1 MTFVDDYTGIDWLAL
16 KGSDILVVPI
26 QADHRLHRLENTIS
40 FIYIQNLNNGEEF
53 LIGCTH
59 NDLHQNGE
67 EWIQNVE
74 WPENTFCWSSNVLR
88 QRGVKCYDVDLCY
101 WLQYNTPIDVA
112 ESSEITVY
120 HQWYRTAS
128 DINNIVPVVVFI
140 PLCQMIVENFK
151 KCLPNIDFDKT
162 LQFYNDIVLDNYFKL
177 ENAGLPIN
185 SNVLE
190 HFHNIK
196 RDVLYT
202 EYFPYTSTGRPS
214 NRFGGINFAALNK
227 SNGERSMITPT
238 GDRMLIDFDYDSYH
252 VKLVARLIGY
262 KLPPGN
268 LHHYFGRQYFNTPMI
283 SPKEYEESKGLTF
296 RMLYGTIPHEYKHI
310 RFFKHVHKFR
320 ERLWADFKRVGYVKV
335 PMSSRKIYSKNF
347 EDMSANKLFNY
358 ILQAYETEV
367 NSLMLRH
374 VLEYLYDKYSEL
386 ILYTYDSF
394 LFVYDRRDGK
404 SFIDD
409 IKTILNQFNMKVSLK
424 MGRDYH
430 NMVTPKKYKK

>member
-1 MTFVDDYTGIDWLAL
+1 MTFVDAYTGIDWDAL
-16 KGSDILVVPI
+16 KESTILVVPI

-53 LIGCTH
+53 LVGCTH
-59 NDLHQNGE
+59 NDLYQNGSD
-67 EWIQNVE
+67 WIEKVE
-74 WPENTFCWSSNVLR
+74 WPDKTFCWSSNRLR

-101 WLQYNTPIDVA
+101 WLQFNVPIDTA

-120 HQWYRTAS
+120 HQWYNTAT

-140 PLCQMIVENFK
+140 PLCQIIVENFK
-151 KCLPNIDFDKT
+151 KCLPNIEYDKT

-177 ENAGLPIN
+177 ENVGLPIN
-185 SNVLE
+185 STVLE
-190 HFHNIK
+190 QFHKIK
-196 RDVLYT
+196 KDVLYT

-227 SNGERSMITPT
+227 SNGERSMIKPED
-238 GDRMLIDFDYDSYH
+238 GRLLIDFDYDSYH
-252 VKLVARLIGY
+252 VKLVARLVGY
-262 KLPPGN
+262 DLPPGN

-283 SPKEYEESKGLTF
+283 SPEQYEESKGLTF

-310 RFFKHVHKFR
+310 NFFKNVHEYRKH
-320 ERLWADFKRVGYVKV
+320 LWSGFKRNGYVKV
-335 PMSSRKIYSKNF
+335 PMSGRKIYLKNF
-347 EDMSANKLFNY
+347 DGMTANKLFNY

-367 NSLMLRH
+367 NSLMLH
-374 VLEYLYDKYSEL
+374 NLLEYLYSKYSKL

-404 SFIDD
+404 SFIND
-409 IKTILNQFNMKVSLK
+409 ITNILSQFKMAVSLK
-424 MGRDYH
+424 MGCDYH
-430 NMVTPKKYKK
+430 NMVTPKQYKK